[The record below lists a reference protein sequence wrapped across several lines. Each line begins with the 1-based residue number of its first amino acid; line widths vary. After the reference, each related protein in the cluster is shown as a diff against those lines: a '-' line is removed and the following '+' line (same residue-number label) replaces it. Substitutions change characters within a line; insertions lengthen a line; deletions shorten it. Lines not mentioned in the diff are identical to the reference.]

1 MKLVV
6 NRSSGTKHLPDE
18 DSTTKCGA
26 SLIQDGQENATWE
39 DSSWL
44 DDFPEDFGDGMN
56 DCAKCAEMMEVEG

>member
-6 NRSSGTKHLPDE
+6 NRTSGTKHLPGD

-26 SLIQDGQENATWE
+26 SLIQDGEENARWE

-44 DDFPEDFGDGMN
+44 DDFPQDFGDSSFDCGT
-56 DCAKCAEMMEVEG
+56 CAKMMDE